1 MKKVRLLQSIH
12 LKFVLI
18 YVLLILIAMQIIG
31 VYFARQL
38 EKELVNNFRTS
49 LQERTDLL
57 TYNIGQEMVKNR
69 DDDSPTLEEDLK
81 TILRDFASRPNLAS
95 NDMNDISEVRVIDQ
109 NRRII
114 ATSNSNPQQII
125 GKKTNDLA
133 ITNAL
138 LAGTNSDNVFVDQ
151 SGQRIRVMI
160 QPIRLQDKVGA
171 SQSNSTNKNGKVQ
184 SSEEILGAI
193 YLTASMEPVYDQM
206 SNINQI
212 FKAGTVIALFITA
225 ILGVFLAQTI
235 TRPMSEMRKQ
245 ALEMAK
251 GNFTRKA
258 KVYGYDEIGQ
268 LALTFNNLTR
278 KLQEAQATTEGERR
292 KLSSVLAHMT
302 DGVIATDRKGRVI
315 LINDPAAA
323 MLNVSR
329 ETVLSDPVVSLLD
342 LEETHTFESLLANQE
357 SLILDFSTKS
367 DPFILRATISAIQKE
382 TGFIN
387 GIIIVLHDITEQE
400 KIDQDR
406 REFVANVSHELRTPL
421 TTMRSYLDALAEGAW
436 QDKELAPTF
445 LNVTQTETERMIRL
459 VNDLLQLSKLDSQD
473 YRFSR
478 DPINFVKFYH
488 YIIDRFEMTIEQG
501 ISFVRDLPNEAIY
514 VAIDQ
519 DKITQVL
526 DNIISNAIKYSPE
539 GGTITFSIAQ
549 HTHEIVV
556 SIKDQGMGIPK
567 SNLAKIFERFYR
579 VDKART
585 RKLGGTGLGLA
596 IAKEIIEAHDGRIWA
611 DSQEGKGTTIY
622 FTLPI
627 ESENDDEWE

>member
-1 MKKVRLLQSIH
+1 MKKVRFLQSIH

-31 VYFARQL
+31 VYFVRQL
-38 EKELVNNFRTS
+38 EKELVNNFTNS
-49 LQERTDLL
+49 ITERVGLL
-57 TYNIGQEMVKNR
+57 AYNIEQELEKKR
-69 DDDSPTLEEDLK
+69 DDTSPTLEEDLEIVLK
-81 TILRDFASRPNLAS
+81 DFTSMQGISSKDIL
-95 NDMNDISEVRVIDQ
+95 EVRVIDQ

-114 ATSNSNPQQII
+114 GTSNPNSEQIV
-125 GKKTNDLA
+125 GKKTNQLSV
-133 ITNAL
+133 TNAL
-138 LAGTNSDNVFVDQ
+138 LAGTASNKVFVDQ
-151 SGQRIRVMI
+151 KNGDRIRVLTV
-160 QPIRLQDKVGA
+160 PIRLQDDVGA
-171 SQSNSTNKNGKVQ
+171 NTSLDPNIGESIQSDQ
-184 SSEEILGAI
+184 EILGAV
-193 YLTASMEPVYDQM
+193 YLMATMEPVYEQM
-206 SNINQI
+206 KKINSI
-212 FKAGTVIALFITA
+212 FASGTTIALVITA
-225 ILGVFLAQTI
+225 LLGVFLAQTI

-251 GNFTRKA
+251 GNFSRKA

-315 LINDPAAA
+315 LINDPAAS

-329 ETVLSDPVVSLLD
+329 ETVLSDPIVSLLG
-342 LEETHTFESLLANQE
+342 LEEAHTFESLLANQD
-357 SLILDFSTKS
+357 SLILDFSTKTE
-367 DPFILRATISAIQKE
+367 PFILRATVSAIQKE

-421 TTMRSYLDALAEGAW
+421 TTMRSYLDALADGAW
-436 QDKELAPTF
+436 EDKELAPNF
-445 LNVTQTETERMIRL
+445 LHVTQTETERMIRM

-514 VAIDQ
+514 VAVDQ

-539 GGTITFSIAQ
+539 GGTITFSIEQ

-567 SNLAKIFERFYR
+567 ANLTKIFERFYR

-611 DSQEGKGTTIY
+611 DSKEGYGTAIY

-627 ESENDDEWE
+627 ESENDEEWE